1 MKKKMWIALGVISLV
16 ILMIS
21 VSVYRQVFAKG
32 PSVKTTVISQEEIS
46 SLLMIPGTVKLPE
59 EQIVYAT
66 PDKGEIKEL
75 LVKEGQTVKK
85 GTVLAK
91 LENAQLELEIEQ
103 NKLSV
108 ESANLKIGQIDK
120 KLEQL
125 KEKEKT
131 LSEQVG
137 VGKKEAKKQLA
148 PEFEQLEMEKKLA
161 NIELKQTELQKDL
174 ISKRQGDLKIKS
186 TIDGIVLLAKKPAT
200 SSIEA
205 ANEPIIHI
213 GKLEGM
219 TASGLLSEYDTLKVS
234 SGQKVIIRSDA
245 LPGKEWNGEITKTAI
260 LPEQNQS
267 SLQNGT
273 QAVQYPVTVKISGD
287 TKTLKPGFQVI
298 MEIETDKKTAMALPL
313 DALFDD
319 GDKPY
324 VYLVKDG
331 KAHKQNIKIGIT
343 SGKKI
348 EILEGVSKGDPVIVG
363 GPDNIKDG
371 LEVTVK

>member
-1 MKKKMWIALGVISLV
+1 MKKKTWIALGVISLV
-16 ILMIS
+16 IIMIS

-32 PSVKTTVISQEEIS
+32 PSVKTAEISQEEIS

-59 EQIVYAT
+59 EQLVYAT

-91 LENAQLELEIEQ
+91 LQNAQLELEIEQ
-103 NKLSV
+103 NKLSSQ
-108 ESANLKIGQIDK
+108 SANLKISQIDK
-120 KLEQL
+120 KIEHLE
-125 KEKEKT
+125 EKEKT

-137 VGKKEAKKQLA
+137 VGKKEAEKQLA
-148 PEFEQLEMEKKLA
+148 PEFEQLEMEKELA
-161 NIELKQTELQKDL
+161 NIEQKQTEVQKDL
-174 ISKRQGDLKIKS
+174 ISKRQGDLEIKS
-186 TIDGIVLLAKKPAT
+186 TMDGIVLASKKSVS

-245 LPGKEWNGEITKTAI
+245 VPGKEWQGVITKTAI
-260 LPEQNQS
+260 LPEQNQT

-298 MEIETDKKTAMALPL
+298 MEIETDKKTAMVLPL

-331 KAHKQNIKIGIT
+331 KANKQNVKTGIT

-348 EILEGVSKGDPVIVG
+348 EILEGVSKGDQIIVN

-371 LEVTVK
+371 LEVTIK

>member
-1 MKKKMWIALGVISLV
+1 MKKKTWIALGVISLV
-16 ILMIS
+16 IIMIS

-32 PSVKTTVISQEEIS
+32 PSVKTAEISQEEIS

-59 EQIVYAT
+59 EQLVYAT

-91 LENAQLELEIEQ
+91 LQNAQLELEIEQ
-103 NKLSV
+103 NKLSIQ
-108 ESANLKIGQIDK
+108 SANLKISQIDK
-120 KLEQL
+120 KIVQLE
-125 KEKEKT
+125 EKEKT

-148 PEFEQLEMEKKLA
+148 PEFEQLEMEKELA
-161 NIELKQTELQKDL
+161 NIELKQTEVQKDL
-174 ISKRQGDLKIKS
+174 ISKRRGDLEIKS
-186 TIDGIVLLAKKPAT
+186 TMDGIVLAAKKPVS

-234 SGQKVIIRSDA
+234 GGQKVMIRSDA
-245 LPGKEWNGEITKTAI
+245 VPGKEWHGVITKTAI
-260 LPEQNQS
+260 LPEQNPT
-267 SLQNGT
+267 SLQNGI

-298 MEIETDKKTAMALPL
+298 MEIETDLKTAMVLPL

-331 KAHKQNIKIGIT
+331 KANKQNVKTGIT

-348 EILEGVSKGDPVIVG
+348 EILEGVSKGDQVIVN

-371 LEVTVK
+371 LEVTIK

>member
-1 MKKKMWIALGVISLV
+1 MNKKTWIALGVTSL
-16 ILMIS
+16 IIMMIS
-21 VSVYRQVFAKG
+21 VSVYRQVLAKG
-32 PSVKTTVISQEEIS
+32 PSVQTIEISQEEIS

-59 EQIVYAT
+59 EQMVYAT
-66 PDKGEIKEL
+66 PDKGEIKKL

-85 GTVLAK
+85 GALLAK
-91 LENAQLELEIEQ
+91 LENPQLELEIEQ
-103 NKLSV
+103 NKLAI
-108 ESANLKIGQIDK
+108 ESANLKISQIEM
-120 KLEQL
+120 KLDQL
-125 KEKEKT
+125 EDKEKT

-137 VGKKEAKKQLA
+137 KKEAEIQLS

-161 NIELKQTELQKDL
+161 NIDLKQTELQKEL
-174 ISKRQGDLKIKS
+174 INKRQDELEIKS
-186 TIDGIVLLAKKPAT
+186 TIAGIVLAAKKPAAST
-200 SSIEA
+200 IDA

-234 SGQKVIIRSDA
+234 KGQRVIIRSDA
-245 LPGKEWNGEITKTAI
+245 VPGKEWQGEITKTAI
-260 LPEQNQS
+260 LPEQNQA
-267 SLQNGT
+267 SLQNST

-298 MEIETDKKTAMALPL
+298 MEIETEKKTAMVLPL
-313 DALFDD
+313 DTLFDD

-331 KAHKQNIKIGIT
+331 KAHKQNVKTGIT

-348 EILEGVSKGDPVIVG
+348 EILQGVSKGDKVIEN
-363 GPDNIKDG
+363 GPDKIKDG

>member
-1 MKKKMWIALGVISLV
+1 MKKKTWIALGVISLV
-16 ILMIS
+16 IIMIS

-32 PSVKTTVISQEEIS
+32 PSVKTVEISQEEIS

-91 LENAQLELEIEQ
+91 LQNAQLELEIEQ
-103 NKLSV
+103 NKLSIQ
-108 ESANLKIGQIDK
+108 SANLKISQIDK
-120 KLEQL
+120 KIEQL
-125 KEKEKT
+125 EDKEKT

-148 PEFEQLEMEKKLA
+148 PEFEQLEMEKELA
-161 NIELKQTELQKDL
+161 NIELKQTEVQKDL
-174 ISKRQGDLKIKS
+174 ISKRQGDLEIKS
-186 TIDGIVLLAKKPAT
+186 TMDGIVLAAKKPVS

-213 GKLEGM
+213 GRLEGM

-234 SGQKVIIRSDA
+234 GGQKVIIRSDA
-245 LPGKEWNGEITKTAI
+245 VPGKEWQGVITKTAI
-260 LPEQNQS
+260 LPEQNPT

-298 MEIETDKKTAMALPL
+298 MEIETDKKTAMVLPL

-331 KAHKQNIKIGIT
+331 KANKQNVKTGIT

-348 EILEGVSKGDPVIVG
+348 EILEGVSKGDQVIVN

-371 LEVTVK
+371 LEVTIQ

>member
-1 MKKKMWIALGVISLV
+1 MKKKTWIALGVISLV

-32 PSVKTTVISQEEIS
+32 PSVKTTEISQEVIS

-108 ESANLKIGQIDK
+108 ESANLKISQIDK

-148 PEFEQLEMEKKLA
+148 PEFEQLEREKELA

-174 ISKRQGDLKIKS
+174 ISKRKDDLKIKS

-200 SSIEA
+200 SSLEA

-219 TASGLLSEYDTLKVS
+219 SASGLLSEYDTLKVS

-260 LPEQNQS
+260 LPEQNQA
-267 SLQNGT
+267 SLQSGT

-287 TKTLKPGFQVI
+287 TKKLKPGFQVI
-298 MEIETDKKTAMALPL
+298 MEIETDKKTAMTLPL

-324 VYLVKDG
+324 VYLVKNG
-331 KAHKQNIKIGIT
+331 MTHKQNVKTGIT

-348 EILEGVSKGDPVIVG
+348 EILEGVSKGDQVIVN

>member
-1 MKKKMWIALGVISLV
+1 MKKKTWIALGVISLV
-16 ILMIS
+16 IIMIS

-32 PSVKTTVISQEEIS
+32 PSVKTAEISQEEIS

-59 EQIVYAT
+59 EQLVYAT

-75 LVKEGQTVKK
+75 LVKEGQIVKK

-91 LENAQLELEIEQ
+91 LQNAQLELEIEQ
-103 NKLSV
+103 NKLSIQ
-108 ESANLKIGQIDK
+108 SANLKISQIDK
-120 KLEQL
+120 KIEQL
-125 KEKEKT
+125 EEKEKT
-131 LSEQVG
+131 LSEQAG

-148 PEFEQLEMEKKLA
+148 PEFEQLEMEKELA
-161 NIELKQTELQKDL
+161 NIELKQTEVQKDL
-174 ISKRQGDLKIKS
+174 ISKRQGDLEIKS
-186 TIDGIVLLAKKPAT
+186 TMDGIVLAAKKPVS

-234 SGQKVIIRSDA
+234 GGQKVIIRSDA
-245 LPGKEWNGEITKTAI
+245 VPGKEWQGVITKTAI
-260 LPEQNQS
+260 LPEQNPT

-298 MEIETDKKTAMALPL
+298 MEIETDKKTAMVLPL

-331 KAHKQNIKIGIT
+331 KANKENVKTGIT

-348 EILEGVSKGDPVIVG
+348 EILEGVSKGDQVIIN

-371 LEVTVK
+371 LEVTIK

>member
-1 MKKKMWIALGVISLV
+1 MKKKTWIALGVISL
-16 ILMIS
+16 IIMMIS
-21 VSVYRQVFAKG
+21 VSVYRQVLAKG
-32 PSVKTTVISQEEIS
+32 PSVKTTEISQEEIS

-66 PDKGEIKEL
+66 PDKGEIKKL

-85 GTVLAK
+85 GAVLAK
-91 LENAQLELEIEQ
+91 LENPQLELEIEQ
-103 NKLSV
+103 NKLAV
-108 ESANLKIGQIDK
+108 ESANLKISQVEM
-120 KLEQL
+120 KLDQL
-125 KEKEKT
+125 EDKEKT

-137 VGKKEAKKQLA
+137 KKEAEKQLS

-161 NIELKQTELQKDL
+161 NIDLKQTELQKDL
-174 ISKRQGDLKIKS
+174 INKRQDELEIKS
-186 TIDGIVLLAKKPAT
+186 TIAGIVLAAKKPAA
-200 SSIEA
+200 SSIDA

-234 SGQKVIIRSDA
+234 KGQRVLIRSDA
-245 LPGKEWNGEITKTAI
+245 VPGKEWQGEITKTAI
-260 LPEQNQS
+260 LPEQNQA
-267 SLQNGT
+267 SLQNSN

-298 MEIETDKKTAMALPL
+298 MEIETDKKIAMVLPL
-313 DALFDD
+313 DTLFDD
-319 GDKPY
+319 GEKPY

-331 KAHKQNIKIGIT
+331 TAHKQNVKTGIT

-348 EILEGVSKGDPVIVG
+348 EILEGVSKGDKVIVN
-363 GPDNIKDG
+363 GPEKIKDG

>member
-1 MKKKMWIALGVISLV
+1 MKKKTWIALGVISL
-16 ILMIS
+16 ILIMVS
-21 VSVYRQVFAKG
+21 VSVYRQVLAKG
-32 PSVKTTVISQEEIS
+32 PSVKTTEISQEEIS

-59 EQIVYAT
+59 EQMVYAT
-66 PDKGEIKEL
+66 PEKGEIKEL

-85 GTVLAK
+85 GTILAK
-91 LENAQLELEIEQ
+91 LQNAQLELEIEQ

-108 ESANLKIGQIDK
+108 ESANLKIDQIDK
-120 KLEQL
+120 KLDQL
-125 KEKEKT
+125 KDKEKT

-161 NIELKQTELQKDL
+161 NIELEQTELQKDL
-174 ISKRQGDLKIKS
+174 ISKKQDELKIKS
-186 TIDGIVLLAKKPAT
+186 TIAGIVLTAKKP
-200 SSIEA
+200 SSSSLEA

-234 SGQKVIIRSDA
+234 SGQKVILRSDA
-245 LPGKEWNGEITKTAI
+245 VPGKEWQGVITKTAI
-260 LPEQNQS
+260 LPDQS
-267 SLQNGT
+267 QTSLQNGT

-298 MEIETDKKTAMALPL
+298 MEIETDKKTAMVLPL
-313 DALFDD
+313 DTLFDD

-324 VYLVKDG
+324 VYFVKDG
-331 KAHKQNIKIGIT
+331 KARKQNVKTGIT

-348 EILEGVSKGDPVIVG
+348 EILEGVSKGDQVIVN

>member
-1 MKKKMWIALGVISLV
+1 MKKKTWIALGVISLV
-16 ILMIS
+16 IIMIS

-32 PSVKTTVISQEEIS
+32 PSVKTAEISQEEIS

-59 EQIVYAT
+59 EQLVYAT

-75 LVKEGQTVKK
+75 LVKEGQIVKK

-91 LENAQLELEIEQ
+91 LQNAQLELEIEQ
-103 NKLSV
+103 NKLSIQ
-108 ESANLKIGQIDK
+108 SANLKISQIDK
-120 KLEQL
+120 KIEQL
-125 KEKEKT
+125 EEKEKT
-131 LSEQVG
+131 LSEQAG

-148 PEFEQLEMEKKLA
+148 PEFEQLEMEKELA
-161 NIELKQTELQKDL
+161 NIELKQTEVQKDL
-174 ISKRQGDLKIKS
+174 ISKRQGDLEIKS
-186 TIDGIVLLAKKPAT
+186 TMDGIVLAAKKPVS

-234 SGQKVIIRSDA
+234 GGQKVIIRSDA
-245 LPGKEWNGEITKTAI
+245 VPGKEWQGVITKTAI
-260 LPEQNQS
+260 LPEQNPT

-298 MEIETDKKTAMALPL
+298 MVIETDKKTAMVLPL

-331 KAHKQNIKIGIT
+331 KANKENVKTGIT

-348 EILEGVSKGDPVIVG
+348 EILEGVSKGDQVIIN

-371 LEVTVK
+371 LEVTIK

>member
-1 MKKKMWIALGVISLV
+1 MKKKTWIALGVISLV
-16 ILMIS
+16 IIMIS

-32 PSVKTTVISQEEIS
+32 PSVKTEEISQEEIS

-66 PDKGEIKEL
+66 PDKGEIKDL

-103 NKLSV
+103 NKLSI
-108 ESANLKIGQIDK
+108 ESANLKISQIEK
-120 KLEQL
+120 KIEQL
-125 KEKEKT
+125 EDKEKT
-131 LSEQVG
+131 LSDQ
-137 VGKKEAKKQLA
+137 VGKKEAKKQLE
-148 PEFEQLEMEKKLA
+148 PEFEQLDVEKELA

-174 ISKRQGDLKIKS
+174 IRKRQNDLEIKS
-186 TIDGIVLLAKKPAT
+186 TIAGIVLAAKKPGS

-219 TASGLLSEYDTLKVS
+219 TALGLLSEYDTLKVS
-234 SGQKVIIRSDA
+234 GGQKVIIRSDA
-245 LPGKEWNGEITKTAI
+245 VPGKEWQGEITKTAI
-260 LPEQNQS
+260 LPEQNQAN
-267 SLQNGT
+267 LQNGT

-298 MEIETDKKTAMALPL
+298 MEIETDKKTAMVLPL

-324 VYLVKDG
+324 VYLIKDG
-331 KAHKQNIKIGIT
+331 KAHKQNVKTGIT

-348 EILEGVSKGDPVIVG
+348 EILEGVSKGDQVIVN

>member
-1 MKKKMWIALGVISLV
+1 MKKKTWIMLGVISL
-16 ILMIS
+16 IIMMIS
-21 VSVYRQVFAKG
+21 VSVYRQVLAKG
-32 PSVKTTVISQEEIS
+32 PTVQTTEISQEEIS

-59 EQIVYAT
+59 EQMVYAT
-66 PDKGEIKEL
+66 PDKGEIKKL

-85 GTVLAK
+85 GAVLAK
-91 LENAQLELEIEQ
+91 LKNPQLELEIEQ
-103 NKLSV
+103 NKLAI
-108 ESANLKIGQIDK
+108 ESANLKISQIEM
-120 KLEQL
+120 KLDQL
-125 KEKEKT
+125 EDKEKA

-137 VGKKEAKKQLA
+137 KKEAEKQLS

-161 NIELKQTELQKDL
+161 NIDLKQTELQKDL
-174 ISKRQGDLKIKS
+174 INKRQDELEIKS
-186 TIDGIVLLAKKPAT
+186 TIAGIVLAAKKPAAST
-200 SSIEA
+200 IDA

-219 TASGLLSEYDTLKVS
+219 IGSGLLSEYDTLKVS
-234 SGQKVIIRSDA
+234 KGQRVIIRSDA
-245 LPGKEWNGEITKTAI
+245 VPGKEWQGEITKTAI
-260 LPEQNQS
+260 LPEQNQA
-267 SLQNGT
+267 SLQNST

-298 MEIETDKKTAMALPL
+298 MEIETEKKTAMVLPL
-313 DALFDD
+313 DTLFDD

-331 KAHKQNIKIGIT
+331 KAHKQNVKTGIT

-348 EILEGVSKGDPVIVG
+348 EILGGVSKGDKIIEN
-363 GPDNIKDG
+363 GPDKIKDG

>member
-1 MKKKMWIALGVISLV
+1 MKKKTWIALGVISLV
-16 ILMIS
+16 IIMIS

-32 PSVKTTVISQEEIS
+32 PSVKTAEISQEEIS

-59 EQIVYAT
+59 EQLVYAT

-91 LENAQLELEIEQ
+91 LQNAQLELEIEQ
-103 NKLSV
+103 NKLSIQ
-108 ESANLKIGQIDK
+108 SANLKISQIDK
-120 KLEQL
+120 KIVQLE
-125 KEKEKT
+125 EKEKT

-148 PEFEQLEMEKKLA
+148 PEFEQLEMEKELA
-161 NIELKQTELQKDL
+161 NIELKQTEVQKDL
-174 ISKRQGDLKIKS
+174 ISKRRGDLEIKS
-186 TIDGIVLLAKKPAT
+186 TMDGIVLAAKKPVS

-234 SGQKVIIRSDA
+234 GGQKVIIRSDA
-245 LPGKEWNGEITKTAI
+245 VPGKEWHGVITKTAI
-260 LPEQNQS
+260 LPEQNPT

-298 MEIETDKKTAMALPL
+298 MEIETDQKTAMVLPL

-331 KAHKQNIKIGIT
+331 KANKRNVRTGIT

-348 EILEGVSKGDPVIVG
+348 EILEGVSKGDQVIVN

-371 LEVTVK
+371 LEVTIK

>member
-1 MKKKMWIALGVISLV
+1 MKKKTWIALGVISLV
-16 ILMIS
+16 IIMIS

-32 PSVKTTVISQEEIS
+32 PSVKTAEISQEEIS

-59 EQIVYAT
+59 EQLVYAT

-91 LENAQLELEIEQ
+91 LQNAQLELEIEQ
-103 NKLSV
+103 NKLSIQ
-108 ESANLKIGQIDK
+108 SANLKISQIDK
-120 KLEQL
+120 KIEQL
-125 KEKEKT
+125 EDKEKT

-148 PEFEQLEMEKKLA
+148 PEFEQLEMEKELA
-161 NIELKQTELQKDL
+161 NIELKQTEVQKDL
-174 ISKRQGDLKIKS
+174 ISKRQGDLEIKS
-186 TIDGIVLLAKKPAT
+186 TMDGIVLAAKKPVS

-234 SGQKVIIRSDA
+234 GGQKVIIRSDA
-245 LPGKEWNGEITKTAI
+245 VPGKEWQGVITKTAI
-260 LPEQNQS
+260 LPEQNPT
-267 SLQNGT
+267 SLQNGI

-298 MEIETDKKTAMALPL
+298 MEIETDKKTAMVLPL

-331 KAHKQNIKIGIT
+331 KANKQNVKTGIT

-348 EILEGVSKGDPVIVG
+348 EILEGVSKGDQVIVN

>member
-1 MKKKMWIALGVISLV
+1 
-16 ILMIS
+16 
-21 VSVYRQVFAKG
+21 
-32 PSVKTTVISQEEIS
+32 
-46 SLLMIPGTVKLPE
+46 MIPGTVKLPE
-59 EQIVYAT
+59 EQLVYAT
-66 PDKGEIKEL
+66 PDKGEIKDL

-91 LENAQLELEIEQ
+91 LQNAQLELEIEQ
-103 NKLSV
+103 NKLSI
-108 ESANLKIGQIDK
+108 ESANLKIRQIDK
-120 KLEQL
+120 KIEQL
-125 KEKEKT
+125 EDKEKT
-131 LSEQVG
+131 LSDQ
-137 VGKKEAKKQLA
+137 VGKKEAKKQLE
-148 PEFEQLEMEKKLA
+148 PEFEQLEMEKELA

-174 ISKRQGDLKIKS
+174 ISKRQNDLEIKS
-186 TIDGIVLLAKKPAT
+186 TIAGIVLAAKKPAS

-234 SGQKVIIRSDA
+234 GGQKVILRSDA
-245 LPGKEWNGEITKTAI
+245 VPGKEWQGEITKTAI
-260 LPEQNQS
+260 LPEQNQAN
-267 SLQNGT
+267 LQNGT

-298 MEIETDKKTAMALPL
+298 MEIETDKKTAMVLPL

-324 VYLVKDG
+324 VYLIKDG
-331 KAHKQNIKIGIT
+331 KAHKQNVKTGIT

-348 EILEGVSKGDPVIVG
+348 EILEGVSKGDQVIVK
-363 GPDNIKDG
+363 GPDNLKDG

>member
-1 MKKKMWIALGVISLV
+1 MKKKTWIALGVISLV

-32 PSVKTTVISQEEIS
+32 PSVKTTEISQEVIS

-108 ESANLKIGQIDK
+108 ESANLKISQIEK

-148 PEFEQLEMEKKLA
+148 PEFEQLEMEKELA

-205 ANEPIIHI
+205 SNEPIIHI

-219 TASGLLSEYDTLKVS
+219 SASGLLSEYDTLKVS

-245 LPGKEWNGEITKTAI
+245 LPGKKWNGEITKTAI
-260 LPEQNQS
+260 LPEQNQA

-298 MEIETDKKTAMALPL
+298 MEIETDKKTAMTLPL

-331 KAHKQNIKIGIT
+331 KAHKQNVKTGIT

-348 EILEGVSKGDPVIVG
+348 EILEGVSKGDQVIVN

>member
-1 MKKKMWIALGVISLV
+1 MKKKIWIGLGVISL
-16 ILMIS
+16 IIIMIS
-21 VSVYRQVFAKG
+21 VSVYRQVLAKG
-32 PSVKTTVISQEEIS
+32 PSVKVTEISQDEIS
-46 SLLMIPGTVKLPE
+46 SLLMIPGTVKLSA

-66 PDKGEIKEL
+66 PDKGEIKKL

-85 GTVLAK
+85 GTVIATLS
-91 LENAQLELEIEQ
+91 NPQLELEIEQ
-103 NKLSV
+103 NKLAV
-108 ESANLKIGQIDK
+108 ESANLKISQIDK
-120 KLEQL
+120 KIEQL
-125 KEKEKT
+125 EDKEKT
-131 LSEQVG
+131 LSEQAG
-137 VGKKEAKKQLA
+137 VGKKAAKKQLA

-174 ISKRQGDLKIKS
+174 ISKRQEDLEIKS
-186 TIDGIVLLAKKPAT
+186 TITGIVLSAKKPAS

-205 ANEPIIHI
+205 ANEPLIHI

-234 SGQKVIIRSDA
+234 SGQKVILRSDA
-245 LPGKEWNGEITKTAI
+245 VTGKEWQGVISKIAI
-260 LPEQNQS
+260 LPEQNQTS
-267 SLQNGT
+267 VQNGT

-287 TKTLKPGFQVI
+287 TKMLKPGFQVI
-298 MEIETDKKTAMALPL
+298 MEIETDKKTAMVLPL

-331 KAHKQNIKIGIT
+331 KAKKQHVRTGIT

-348 EILEGVSKGDPVIVG
+348 EILKGVSKGDQVIVN
-363 GPDNIKDG
+363 GPDKLKDG
-371 LEVTVK
+371 LEVTVR

>member
-1 MKKKMWIALGVISLV
+1 MKKKTWIALGVISLV
-16 ILMIS
+16 IIMIS

-32 PSVKTTVISQEEIS
+32 PSVKTTEISQEEIS

-59 EQIVYAT
+59 EQLVYAT

-75 LVKEGQTVKK
+75 LVKEGQSVKK

-91 LENAQLELEIEQ
+91 LQNAQLELEIEQ
-103 NKLSV
+103 NKLSIQ
-108 ESANLKIGQIDK
+108 SANLKISQIDK
-120 KLEQL
+120 KIEQL
-125 KEKEKT
+125 EEKEKT

-148 PEFEQLEMEKKLA
+148 PEFEQLEMEKELA
-161 NIELKQTELQKDL
+161 NIELKQTEVQKDL
-174 ISKRQGDLKIKS
+174 ISKRQGDLEIKS
-186 TIDGIVLLAKKPAT
+186 TMDGIVLVSKKPVS

-245 LPGKEWNGEITKTAI
+245 VPGKEWQGVITKTAI
-260 LPEQNQS
+260 LPEQNQT

-298 MEIETDKKTAMALPL
+298 MEIETDKKTAMVLPL

-331 KAHKQNIKIGIT
+331 KANKQNVKTGIT

-348 EILEGVSKGDPVIVG
+348 EILEGVSKGDQVIVN

-371 LEVTVK
+371 LEVTIK

>member
-1 MKKKMWIALGVISLV
+1 MKKKTWIALGVISLV
-16 ILMIS
+16 IIMIS

-32 PSVKTTVISQEEIS
+32 PSVKTAEISQEEIS

-59 EQIVYAT
+59 EQLVYAT

-91 LENAQLELEIEQ
+91 LQNAQLELEIEQ
-103 NKLSV
+103 NKLSIQ
-108 ESANLKIGQIDK
+108 SANLKISQIDK
-120 KLEQL
+120 KIEQL
-125 KEKEKT
+125 EEKEKT

-148 PEFEQLEMEKKLA
+148 PEFEQLEMEKELA
-161 NIELKQTELQKDL
+161 NIELKQTEVQKDL
-174 ISKRQGDLKIKS
+174 ISKRRGDLEIKS
-186 TIDGIVLLAKKPAT
+186 TMDGIVLAAKKPVS

-234 SGQKVIIRSDA
+234 GGQKVMIRSNA
-245 LPGKEWNGEITKTAI
+245 VPGKEWHGVITKTAI
-260 LPEQNQS
+260 LPEQNPS

-298 MEIETDKKTAMALPL
+298 MEIETDKKTAMVLPL

-331 KAHKQNIKIGIT
+331 KANQQNVKTGIT

-348 EILEGVSKGDPVIVG
+348 EILEGVSKGDQVIVN

-371 LEVTVK
+371 LEVTIK